1 MILSLVVAAGVAE
14 KCAPRVARE
23 TILSVAYH
31 ESRFDT
37 LAIGDNT
44 ARKSIHPK
52 SRMDAVAIAQDLIAR
67 GHSIDMGIGQVNNRT
82 AARLGLTIFAAF
94 DACANMAAA
103 GKLMEANYQS
113 VAKKGGNTQQA
124 VAAMLSMYNTGNT
137 WRGFGNGYVGSVY
150 RVAANI
156 VSQLGKTTRVD
167 VDPRALDPVEAVTP
181 IPVATVQPSALAGD
195 PRSIPMG
202 SPLSPM
208 GSPLPA
214 PVAPAPIPTPAPPPA
229 WIAFGNPSNVMVFGS
244 R

>member
-1 MILSLVVAAGVAE
+1 MILSLAIAAGIAE

-31 ESRFDT
+31 ESGFDT

-52 SRMDAVAIAQDLIAR
+52 TRMEAVAIAQDLIAR

-82 AARLGLTIFAAF
+82 AVGLGLTIFSAF

-103 GKLMEANYQS
+103 GKLMEANYS
-113 VAKKGGNTQQA
+113 RVAKKGGTTQQA

-137 WRGFGNGYVGSVY
+137 WRGFGNGYVGKVY

-156 VSQLGKTTRVD
+156 VFQLGKTARVN
-167 VDPRALDPVEAVTP
+167 VDPRLLDPVQGDAPV
-181 IPVATVQPSALAGD
+181 PVAAVQPSALPGEPNA
-195 PRSIPMG
+195 IPV
-202 SPLSPM
+202 S
-208 GSPLPA
+208 A
-214 PVAPAPIPTPAPPPA
+214 PVAPASIPTPAPPA

-244 R
+244 K